1 MILLCCRQGY
11 SLAYVMS
18 GPLSASY
25 PTPSTRRLMNP
36 PVDAYASVSGIND
49 NNINIEKNWNKG
61 SLNAEAIEE
70 IGKQLWHTPYK
81 PK

>member
-1 MILLCCRQGY
+1 MILLCCRQVY
-11 SLAYVMS
+11 SLVYVMS

-25 PTPSTRRLMNP
+25 PTPSTSRLMTT
-36 PVDAYASVSGIND
+36 PVDAYASVSGIKD

-70 IGKQLWHTPYK
+70 IDKQHWRIP
-81 PK
+81 